1 MTVEQRL
8 RLLSDRV
15 KEHSASMGTEEA
27 VKTAVVLPFFQ
38 ALGYDVFNP
47 AEVVPEF
54 TADVVGKK
62 GEKVDYAIKIDD
74 EVRILVECKPISTSL
89 DKVHL
94 AQLYRYFSVTRAK
107 FAILTNGRLFHFH
120 SDLEE
125 PNKLDS
131 RPFLTFDL
139 AEMPVHLLAEL
150 RKFEKSEFN
159 VDGILATAERLKYT
173 SILKTEISNLIE
185 SPPEEFVRLIASNIH
200 EGRFTAP
207 VIERFTGLIRTA
219 FREVIRDSVHSRL
232 SSALAT
238 TEAAP
243 DADSEGEVTTEE
255 IFTTQEELEGFF
267 MIRAIVRDTI
277 KATRVVMRDQKSYCG
292 ILIDDNNRKPLARL
306 HLNRSV
312 KYISLFDSGSEERL
326 AISSID
332 DIYSYAERLRA
343 TAAKYTTPA
352 ALTSENP
359 TVPEAVSQTHAE
371 EPGTNHAQGA

>member
-1 MTVEQRL
+1 MTMEQLL
-8 RLLSDRV
+8 RQLSERV
-15 KEHSASMGTEEA
+15 KEHSASMVTEEA

-47 AEVVPEF
+47 AEVIPEF

-74 EVRILVECKPISTSL
+74 EIRILVECKPITTVL

-94 AQLYRYFSVTRAK
+94 AQLYRYFSVTKAK

-125 PNKLDS
+125 PNKLDN

-139 AEMPVHLLAEL
+139 AEIPSHLLTEL
-150 RKFEKSEFN
+150 KKFEKAEFDIN
-159 VDGILATAERLKYT
+159 GILATAERLKYT
-173 SILKTEISNLIE
+173 SIIKSEINKLIE
-185 SPPEEFVRLIASNIH
+185 NPSEEFVRLIAACVH

-207 VIERFTGLIRTA
+207 VLEKYANLIRTA
-219 FREVIRDSVHSRL
+219 FREVIRDSVHNRL
-232 SSALAT
+232 SSALAN
-238 TEAAP
+238 TETNT
-243 DADSEGEVTTEE
+243 DNADSEESSTEE
-255 IFTTQEELEGFF
+255 IITTEEELEGFL

-277 KATRVVMRDQKSYCG
+277 KASRVVMRDQKSYCG
-292 ILIDDNNRKPLARL
+292 ILIDDNNRRPLARL

-312 KYISLFDSGSEERL
+312 KYLSLFDNGAEEKL

-332 DIYSYAERLRA
+332 DIYDFAERLRS
-343 TAAKYTTPA
+343 TAAKYSDRSVSPTTPSA
-352 ALTSENP
+352 PQGL
-359 TVPEAVSQTHAE
+359 PEEA
-371 EPGTNHAQGA
+371 

>member
-107 FAILTNGRLFHFH
+107 FAILTNGRFFHFH

-150 RKFEKSEFN
+150 KKFEKSEFN

-243 DADSEGEVTTEE
+243 DADSEGEATTEE
-255 IFTTQEELEGFF
+255 ISTTQEELEGFF

-332 DIYSYAERLRA
+332 DIYSYAERLHA

-352 ALTSENP
+352 ALTSENL
-359 TVPEAVSQTHAE
+359 TAPEAVSQTHAE